1 MFPGLGRLS
10 CCPHPP
16 MYCLS
21 KKTDLLVQLVLTYT
35 NTKGNVFLLTFCQ
48 AFRGFQTPLSQMM
61 YTPPHYYSKCEIYEQ
76 LF

>member
-10 CCPHPP
+10 CCPPP

-35 NTKGNVFLLTFCQ
+35 NTKGNIFLLTLGQ
-48 AFRGFQTPLSQMM
+48 AFRGSRTLWTQMIYTTP
-61 YTPPHYYSKCEIYEQ
+61 H
-76 LF
+76 